1 MNASSCADTLSE
13 IKTVEHVQVVL
24 SLKHRNRGHLSI
36 ELISPAGTRTQL
48 LKTRRNDKSNKGLKV
63 RLTRV
68 TCFSLEDFLK
78 KIYRWYKVLRFLLMS
93 Y

>member
-63 RLTRV
+63 RVIWFPTPLW
-68 TCFSLEDFLK
+68 EIFLK
-78 KIYRWYKVLRFLLMS
+78 KHLG
-93 Y
+93 

>member
-63 RLTRV
+63 CV
-68 TCFSLEDFLK
+68 TWFPLLSGTFFLK
-78 KIYRWYKVLRFLLMS
+78 KTSR
-93 Y
+93 